1 LPIEEADATADG
13 AGHRAMSE
21 TPRRPLRALQ
31 DQIEAW
37 IRTRLWAQI
46 LVGLVLGILVGYAVG
61 PDVGWVAP
69 ETAERIGT
77 WLAFPSH
84 LFLDLI
90 ALVLIPL
97 VVGSIIQG
105 LNGPQSAAELRSLS
119 LGFLVYVL
127 ITTTA
132 AATLGIVLVNTIRP
146 GDFVAVEAPPVPMET
161 PPREPAPAGVAA
173 AGAPDSVH
181 GMARTN
187 LGLALLGRAMLA
199 LVVLAVFFGLACRA
213 AELRRVAIVLDLV
226 DGVLAL
232 SVKAVRWA
240 VFLTPYVVFGLTA
253 QFFARVGLATAWGMA
268 AYVATVVLGLLGLLA
283 LHLLALTLLT
293 VATPGRR
300 RPVRFLANVADP
312 LILAFST
319 SSSAAVMPLSIDTAV
334 TKLDVPEGTAS
345 LVVPLGATINM
356 AGTALYQSVALAFL
370 AQVAGVELSI
380 GQQVA
385 ILGTLVA
392 SSIGAPGIPGVGV
405 VILGGVAVGFGI
417 PATALPLVLGV
428 DRILD
433 MGRTAVNLAGDLVA
447 CVLLRPYR
455 EAGEE
460 EQGEASVAA

>member
-1 LPIEEADATADG
+1 
-13 AGHRAMSE
+13 M
-21 TPRRPLRALQ
+21 
-31 DQIEAW
+31 
-37 IRTRLWAQI
+37 
-46 LVGLVLGILVGYAVG
+46 LVGYALG
-61 PDVGWVAP
+61 PDVGWVAA
-69 ETAERIGT
+69 ETAERVGK
-77 WLAFPSH
+77 WLALPGN
-84 LFLDLI
+84 LFLGLI

-105 LNGPQSAAELRSLS
+105 LNGPQSAAELRSVS
-119 LGFLVYVL
+119 FGFLVYVL
-127 ITTTA
+127 LTTTA

-146 GDFVAVEAPPVPMET
+146 GDSVAVEAPPAPMEA
-161 PPREPAPAGVAA
+161 PPREPARPDVAA
-173 AGAPDSVH
+173 AGAPDPVH
-181 GMARTN
+181 GMPRTH
-187 LGLALLGRAMLA
+187 LELALLGRAMLA

-232 SVKAVRWA
+232 SVRAVRWA

-253 QFFARVGLATAWGMA
+253 QFVARMGIATAWGMA
-268 AYVATVVLGLLGLLA
+268 AYVATVIFGLLGLLA
-283 LHLLALTLLT
+283 LHLLALSLLS

-334 TKLDVPEGTAS
+334 KKLDVPEGTAS
-345 LVVPLGATINM
+345 LVIPLGATINM
-356 AGTALYQSVALAFL
+356 AGTALYQSVAIAFL

-385 ILGTLVA
+385 IVVTLVA

-405 VILGGVAVGFGI
+405 VILGTVAFGFGI
-417 PATALPLVLGV
+417 PGTALPLVLGV

-433 MGRTAVNLAGDLVA
+433 MCRTAVNLVGDLVA
-447 CVLLRPYR
+447 SVLLRPHR
-455 EAGEE
+455 EAVDGERD
-460 EQGEASVAA
+460 EAGVAA